1 LKDKTMNTHAHDIR
15 PGSAVQRGAG
25 EGVSISRAE
34 IEDAPA
40 LRALHELSLVT
51 LSTDAYSPEQIHG
64 LLATRDTAPP
74 EMIAAGRLLVAR
86 RHGFV
91 VGSAGWEPRTI
102 DSQPGA
108 HLRSVFVHP
117 LQTRRGIASALV
129 RAVEADAME
138 QRAVRFTLAATVNA
152 VPLYRRL
159 GYSASAYGSLDV
171 GDGLTFPVVLMAR
184 CVQSAAPAGTP
195 ALVDAED

>member
-1 LKDKTMNTHAHDIR
+1 MNTHAHDIR
-15 PGSAVQRGAG
+15 PGRAVQRSAG
-25 EGVSISRAE
+25 EELSISSAG

-51 LSTDAYSPEQIHG
+51 LSADAYSPEQIQG
-64 LLATRDTAPP
+64 LFATRDTAPP
-74 EMIAAGRLLVAR
+74 EMIAAGRMLVAR

-91 VGSAGWEPRTI
+91 VGTAGWEPRTI
-102 DSQPGA
+102 DGQPGA

-117 LQTRRGIASALV
+117 LQTRQGIASALV
-129 RAVEADAME
+129 QAVEADAME
-138 QRAVRFTLAATVNA
+138 QRAIRFTLAATVNA

-159 GYSASAYGSLDV
+159 GYAAVAQGSLDL
-171 GDGLTFPVVLMAR
+171 GDGLSFPVVHMAR
-184 CVQSAAPAGTP
+184 CVQPAPPVGLP